1 MWSSPPTKRWEDR
14 AERAFAS
21 MANALPFIRERF
33 TTHKAYGKSLA
44 EILGDRMRVARELAQ
59 THWNRWSS

>member
-1 MWSSPPTKRWEDR
+1 MVEAHSTKRWEDR

-33 TTHKAYGKSLA
+33 TTHKAYG
-44 EILGDRMRVARELAQ
+44 ERVSPKFWVTA
-59 THWNRWSS
+59 